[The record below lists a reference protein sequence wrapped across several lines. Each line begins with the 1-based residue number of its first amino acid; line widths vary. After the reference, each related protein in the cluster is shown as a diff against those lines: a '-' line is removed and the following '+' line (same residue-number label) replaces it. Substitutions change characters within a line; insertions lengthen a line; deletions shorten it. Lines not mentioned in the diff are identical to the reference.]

1 MFAHFDAF
9 APEKVLN
16 ADVMK
21 LADAGVLLEDL
32 LQAGDDFDGYG
43 HFLALRENAGEAFS
57 TG

>member
-1 MFAHFDAF
+1 
-9 APEKVLN
+9 
-16 ADVMK
+16 MK